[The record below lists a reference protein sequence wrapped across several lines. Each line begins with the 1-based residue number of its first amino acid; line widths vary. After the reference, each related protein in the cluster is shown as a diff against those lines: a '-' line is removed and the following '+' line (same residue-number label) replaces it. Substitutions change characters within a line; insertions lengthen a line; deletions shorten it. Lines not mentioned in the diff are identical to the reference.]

1 MKEAAEHVPLR
12 FHHGGL
18 SVPDLEASIAWYA
31 AALGFEVESRFEI
44 PQIPAKV
51 AMLRRG
57 ELRMELFEV
66 PGATPLPPDRRQPN
80 KDVHTHGNKHVAFAV
95 QNIDPL
101 VGELR
106 ARNVDIVFVGRFKFG
121 TNAFVRDNA
130 GNLIEFVQQP
140 EMDYSKA
147 R

>member
-1 MKEAAEHVPLR
+1 MKAPAERVPLK

-18 SVPDLEASIAWYA
+18 SVPDLEASIEWYA
-31 AALGFEVESRFEI
+31 SALGFQVESRIEI

-66 PGATPLPPDRRQPN
+66 PGAAPLPPERRQPN
-80 KDVHTHGNKHVAFAV
+80 RDPHTHGNKHVAFAV
-95 QNIDPL
+95 QSIDML
-101 VGELR
+101 VEDLR

-140 EMDYSKA
+140 DLYQSNA